1 MKFLLPAVYALMSV
15 FAAATSTHACAAPRG
30 FFSELFDADVIVR
43 GTFRNYEVL
52 EPGHEARVTLEIL
65 ETLKGSVQQGA
76 LSFNWTRSGLADQ
89 WRGPNDVIVA
99 LKRSNPDDHEDYEIA
114 RGCMVQ
120 GIYRTDKYKELVL
133 GIIARSAR

>member
-1 MKFLLPAVYALMSV
+1 MKFLLPAVCALMSV
-15 FAAATSTHACAAPRG
+15 FVAATSAHACAAPRP

-52 EPGHEARVTLEIL
+52 EPGHTARVTLEIL
-65 ETLKGSVQQGA
+65 ETLKGSVQQGP

-99 LKRSNPDDHEDYEIA
+99 LMRSNPDKGEDYEVM
-114 RGCMVQ
+114 RGCRVQ
-120 GIYRTDKYKELVL
+120 GIYRTDKYKEFVM